1 MPFRRLQQHRK
12 EDHQLTTRIS
22 ENCKDSARKWSFQ
35 MSEEAAH
42 TIEENP
48 CQWYIWQRT
57 SQYRWNHKQ
66 TTNKPKTTTTTTA
79 KQKWKQHLNNKKPN
93 SPIKN
98 NVLWRGQKVFKH
110 EKPGSSVGLQVNS
123 STWEAQLDFLEFEAR
138 LVYTVRHLK
147 TNE

>member
-1 MPFRRLQQHRK
+1 MLFRRLQQHRK
-12 EDHQLTTRIS
+12 EDHQLTNRIS
-22 ENCKDSARKWSFQ
+22 ENCKDSARNEAFKWVKKQLIQLKNILAS
-35 MSEEAAH
+35 
-42 TIEENP
+42 
-48 CQWYIWQRT
+48 YT
-57 SQYRWNHKQ
+57 SDRGLVNIVNKQ

-110 EKPGSSVGLQVNS
+110 EKPGSGVGLQVNS